1 LNKEMLDK
9 VLSLLDPDKEQAAL
23 EYAKLHERLTR
34 FFDWNNAVD
43 PGALADEAMDRL
55 GKRALDDQVEGGV
68 RSASSFLLG
77 IARHLLQEERRRQS
91 RDVEARRLWTATLD
105 GSSPAES
112 ERMDEAVRSSLAKM
126 KPDGRKLIEAYYR
139 HSGGLKIKAHQDL
152 ALAYGL
158 SLNALRNRVFRLRK
172 ELESSVRRYLDQ
184 DSR

>member
-1 LNKEMLDK
+1 MLNK

-34 FFDWNNAVD
+34 FFEWNNAVD
-43 PGALADEAMDRL
+43 PAALADEAMDRL
-55 GKRALDDQVEGGV
+55 GKRALAAEAEGGV
-68 RSASSFLLG
+68 QSPSSFVLG
-77 IARHLLQEERRRQS
+77 IARHLIQEERRRQS
-91 RDVEARRLWTATLD
+91 RDAEARRLWTATVD

-112 ERMDEAVRSSLAKM
+112 ERMEEAVRSSLANM

-152 ALAYGL
+152 ASEYGL

-172 ELESSVRRYLDQ
+172 ELESSVRSYLDQ
-184 DSR
+184 NS